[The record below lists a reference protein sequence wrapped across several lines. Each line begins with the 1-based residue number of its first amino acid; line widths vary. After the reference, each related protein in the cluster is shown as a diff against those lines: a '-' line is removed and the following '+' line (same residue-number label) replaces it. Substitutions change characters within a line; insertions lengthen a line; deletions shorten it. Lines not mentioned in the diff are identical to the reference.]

1 MSFYQTLL
9 IEISILID
17 HNHTYTDNLYIDNF
31 KSSTLKNEQR

>member
-17 HNHTYTDNLYIDNF
+17 HNYTYTDIDNF